1 MASDA
6 RGAVG
11 DWLDRVTDGAM
22 VNVCLTWAAGFG
34 LFVASFSAAAA
45 YPAPLFELEVRLV
58 RRLAKV
64 IKLLVLALELLA
76 LPLVY
81 VSAFKENPA
90 GSQDATIVARDLS
103 WNFWYPRCVSQI
115 VLHAFLGPHVKT
127 HHALRWAYLAALVG
141 FVALDSVAAVALQGV
156 RTCVANRRCRNPDG
170 YDSAGVDLLVAR
182 ELLALVA
189 ETWLLLCLGYV
200 MASLGFCRNRFDF
213 RVLGKKYDRGA
224 VLRAEMTRCGLL
236 PVDDPQIHR
245 PLFGLH
251 SRAPGAGP
259 SAPRAAAN
267 KVAPAPS

>member
-127 HHALRWAYLAALVG
+127 
-141 FVALDSVAAVALQGV
+141 S
-156 RTCVANRRCRNPDG
+156 
-170 YDSAGVDLLVAR
+170 
-182 ELLALVA
+182 
-189 ETWLLLCLGYV
+189 
-200 MASLGFCRNRFDF
+200 
-213 RVLGKKYDRGA
+213 
-224 VLRAEMTRCGLL
+224 VLRRW
-236 PVDDPQIHR
+236 R
-245 PLFGLH
+245 R
-251 SRAPGAGP
+251 SRDSGWGNDETSFA
-259 SAPRAAAN
+259 R
-267 KVAPAPS
+267 

>member
-1 MASDA
+1 M
-6 RGAVG
+6 
-11 DWLDRVTDGAM
+11 
-22 VNVCLTWAAGFG
+22 
-34 LFVASFSAAAA
+34 
-45 YPAPLFELEVRLV
+45 

-156 RTCVANRRCRNPDG
+156 RAQLSEVDAVLYDPRRCGDDR
-170 YDSAGVDLLVAR
+170 AR
-182 ELLALVA
+182 RL
-189 ETWLLLCLGYV
+189 
-200 MASLGFCRNRFDF
+200 SLR
-213 RVLGKKYDRGA
+213 
-224 VLRAEMTRCGLL
+224 
-236 PVDDPQIHR
+236 HR
-245 PLFGLH
+245 
-251 SRAPGAGP
+251 R
-259 SAPRAAAN
+259 
-267 KVAPAPS
+267 